1 MGICRYA
8 TLDKSVVQ
16 CLIRLLSGV
25 RTYKSC
31 IGGNSDWAVFMMATA
46 EDLVVEGWSN
56 TASQRNRPPT

>member
-16 CLIRLLSGV
+16 CLIRLLPGV

-31 IGGNSDWAVFMMATA
+31 IGGYCGWTVSVMATV
-46 EDLVVEGWSN
+46 EDLVVEWWSN
-56 TASQRNRPPT
+56 TASQRNRPHM

>member
-16 CLIRLLSGV
+16 RLTRVLPDI

-31 IGGNSDWAVFMMATA
+31 IGGNSNWAVFMMATA
-46 EDLVVEGWSN
+46 ECLVVEWWSK
-56 TASQRNRPPT
+56 TAESA

>member
-25 RTYKSC
+25 ITYKSC
-31 IGGNSDWAVFMMATA
+31 IGGHSDWAVFMRTTA
-46 EDLVVEGWSN
+46 EWLVVEWWSK
-56 TASQRNRPPT
+56 TAESA

>member
-16 CLIRLLSGV
+16 RLTRVLPDI

-31 IGGNSDWAVFMMATA
+31 IGGYSGWAVSVMATV